1 MKFRML
7 KILTLIVSFFFLTG
21 FVPLVSIIGPGVTV
35 LTSGNIYKATAQF
48 IIDQSIK
55 KKTGKNSLTLVK
67 EELDKKKNKNE
78 FNEEL
83 RLLVEKRI
91 KMTRKK
97 LDLENKELRQL
108 VNKRIKITR
117 TKLNLNNIIQ

>member
-1 MKFRML
+1 MIFKMF
-7 KILTLIVSFFFLTG
+7 KIFTILISFFFLTG
-21 FVPLVSIIGPGVTV
+21 FTPLISIVGPGVTAI
-35 LTSGNIYKATAQF
+35 TSGNIYKASVQF
-48 IIDQSIK
+48 MIDQSIK
-55 KKTGKNSLTLVK
+55 KKTGKNSLMLVK
-67 EELDKKKNKNE
+67 QEIDKKNHQDE

-91 KMTRKK
+91 KITRKK
-97 LDLENKELRQL
+97 LDLENRELRQL